1 MNIVFD
7 DKQKLIMESDRISI
21 KEVFHR
27 YIGGDINKRGFCK
40 CPFHNEKTASFM
52 LYEKNKSFYC
62 FGCGAGGNVINLVAK
77 VFNITYYEAMKRLD
91 EDYSLG
97 LFQKVI
103 KTETRRSKETVERAR
118 KQLKQEQLQLKQKD
132 NYFKLLDYFKELQ
145 KMPLT
150 KAVSYDLAFLERLLD
165 KWLRFENKPFD
176 RVPEDFDA
184 DALIY
189 ALKSKHREEVG
200 NG

>member
-1 MNIVFD
+1 MYYPDEKVEEVLRANNIVD
-7 DKQKLIMESDRISI
+7 VVGTYVHLQKKGANYFGL
-21 KEVFHR
+21 
-27 YIGGDINKRGFCK
+27 
-40 CPFHNEKTASFM
+40 CPFHNEKSPSFSVSEPKQM
-52 LYEKNKSFYC
+52 FYC

-103 KTETRRSKETVERAR
+103 KTETRRSKEAVERAR

-189 ALKSKHREEVG
+189 ALKSKHREEVR